1 MEVKYIR
8 NTLSGADAVA
18 YRDFIATARGA
29 HYLQAPNWAPVA
41 AQPGVAQ
48 RYLLVHERGRVIG
61 AARLLRRLHGVLRSP
76 AAIIERGPVV
86 NDANDL
92 NRVLPVMMNAIRW
105 HGIDKLRI
113 QPYFAG
119 IDAHV
124 AQAAA
129 SLHGFTASP
138 ELDGPHTSTLRLQLG
153 GVARDQLFAGRQH
166 SDLRREARKATAAG
180 LVVRRGTAA
189 DLPAFARL
197 YQTMMEAQ
205 GDNDRASEYFLSFAS
220 LLSANVAALFVG
232 ENAGELDSVM
242 LVIRQPGQTTFH
254 LGASSATYRSY
265 KKALLP
271 LTHAIEW
278 AHELGDTCFDLGG
291 VPGTHDTD
299 AKRQNIAKFKFHFA
313 RELVALAPVMHS
325 PTTRAGR
332 LLDKVRASVSK
343 ARSLTTYGLVAL
355 CSYVAQLA
363 EFAEVAFA
371 W

>member
-8 NTLSGADAVA
+8 NTLSGADEVA
-18 YRDFIATARGA
+18 YRDFVATANGA

-48 RYLLVHERGRVIG
+48 RYLVVRERGRVVG
-61 AARLLRRLHGVLRSP
+61 VARLLRRLHGVLRSP

-86 NDANDL
+86 RDASDL
-92 NRVLPVMMNAIRW
+92 NKVLPAMMNAVRW

-119 IDAHV
+119 ADAEV

-129 SLHGFTASP
+129 TLHGFTPSP
-138 ELDGPHTSTLRLQLG
+138 ELDGPHTSTLRLQLN
-153 GVARDQLFAGRQH
+153 GVARDQLFAGCQH

-205 GDNDRASEYFLSFAS
+205 GDNDRAADYFLSFAS
-220 LLSANVAALFVG
+220 LLNANVAALFVG
-232 ENAGELDSVM
+232 ENAGQLDSAM

-254 LGASSATYRSY
+254 LGASSAAHRSY

-291 VPGTHDTD
+291 VPGAHDVD
-299 AKRQNIAKFKFHFA
+299 SKRQNIAKFKYHFA
-313 RELVALAPVMHS
+313 RELVELAPVMHS

-332 LLDKVRASVSK
+332 LLDKVRASVKK
-343 ARSLTTYGLVAL
+343 ARNLTTYGLVVL
-355 CSYVAQLA
+355 CSYVASL
-363 EFAEVAFA
+363 AEVAQVAFA
-371 W
+371 S